1 VGFVSEGPPAD
12 LGAAIEAL
20 WQERKG
26 DVIARLAVAEE
37 AVAAALTGELGAELR
52 DSATLEAHKLA
63 GVAGTFGFP
72 GASERARELELT
84 LRAPGPLDTVVHR
97 MAELTVAIRQEL
109 EAPAAEPGPAVP
121 SLGAP
126 AAAAGEAGPPTPP
139 MAEPGALDLL
149 VTGGDAER
157 GARLSDEAAVR
168 GLRAAFAPAPAQ
180 ARAIATA
187 RRPAAVLLDLD
198 VDGGSEA
205 GLELLAELAH
215 DRPVIVV
222 TDSEESIDRVEVA
235 RRGGRGFLP
244 RSMTVAALI
253 DAVVALRDRT
263 RAAGSSVLALDDDP
277 VALSVLAGALRSAG
291 LEVETIDAPE
301 RLWPALERL
310 APDLLVLDYDMP
322 GISGPELCR
331 SIRNDA
337 RWQRLPVVFLTAR
350 RDAASI
356 EALFAAGADDYVT
369 KPFVGPEL
377 LARVTNRLERV
388 RLFQALAYT
397 DPLTGLANRRR
408 GLDALE
414 TLRRLSDRHGQPF
427 ALAIFDC
434 DRFKSINDGGGHALG
449 DAVLRGIAAALG
461 GHFRGEDVVSRWG
474 GDEFV
479 VGIYGMSGEDG
490 RGRVADLLERVRAQ
504 RLGGAPGPVT
514 LSGGLARYP
523 HDGTDIE
530 ALYRAADGALYRAKA
545 LGGDRVVLAGDETAA
560 VDAVDVVIVEDDEI
574 LGGLIEHALQTRGYR
589 TRWLTDGADAASKLA
604 AADPE
609 IVAPVVLLDWDL
621 PALDGLRVLNMMRE
635 TGVLARTHVIM
646 ATGRASEAE
655 ILSALDAGA
664 ADHVAKP
671 LSVPVLMQ
679 RVRRALERRD
689 R

>member
-1 VGFVSEGPPAD
+1 MGLVSEGPAAD
-12 LGAAIEAL
+12 LRAEIETL
-20 WQERKG
+20 WRARKD
-26 DVIARLAVAEE
+26 DVLARVTVVEE
-37 AVAAALTGELGAELR
+37 AVAAALAGELDAEQR
-52 DSATLEAHKLA
+52 DSATREAHKLA

-84 LRAPGPLDTVVHR
+84 LRAPGALDAVVHR

-109 EAPAAEPGPAVP
+109 DPLAAEAGPAAPG
-121 SLGAP
+121 
-126 AAAAGEAGPPTPP
+126 AAAAGEADLAAGPVARTGP
-139 MAEPGALDLL
+139 LDLL
-149 VTGGDAER
+149 VTGGDPER
-157 GARLSDEAAVR
+157 CARLSDEATAR
-168 GLRAAFAPAPAQ
+168 RLRAAFAATPAE
-180 ARAIATA
+180 ARAIAAA
-187 RRPAAVLLDLD
+187 RRPATVLLDLD
-198 VDGGSEA
+198 VDGGPDA
-205 GLELLAELAH
+205 ALELLAELAQ
-215 DRPVIVV
+215 DRPVVV
-222 TDSEESIDRVEVA
+222 ITDSEKSMDRVEVA

-244 RSMTVAALI
+244 RSLTVAEVI
-253 DAVVALRDRT
+253 DAVVALRERT
-263 RAAGSSVLALDDDP
+263 RAGGSSVLALDDDP
-277 VALSVLAGALRSAG
+277 VALSVVAGALRSAG

-301 RLWPALERL
+301 QLWPALERL
-310 APDLLVLDYDMP
+310 TPDLLVLDYDMP

-337 RWQRLPVVFLTAR
+337 RRQGLPIVFLTAR

-356 EALFAAGADDYVT
+356 EALFAAGADDYVS

-388 RLFQALAYT
+388 RLYQALADT

-408 GLDALE
+408 GVDALE
-414 TLRRLSDRHGQPF
+414 TLRRLSDRHDQPL
-427 ALAIFDC
+427 ALAIFDV
-434 DRFKSINDGGGHALG
+434 DRFKSVNDGGGHALG
-449 DAVLRGIAAALG
+449 DAVLRGIGTALG
-461 GHFRGEDVVSRWG
+461 MHFRGEDVVARWG

-490 RGRVADLLERVRAQ
+490 RKRVADLLEGVRAQ
-504 RLGGAPGPVT
+504 RFGGAASRAVT
-514 LSGGLARYP
+514 LSSGLARYP
-523 HDGTDIE
+523 HDGADVE

-545 LGGDRVVLAGDETAA
+545 LGGDRVVLAGDAAGA

-589 TRWLTDGADAASKLA
+589 TRWLTDGADAAAKLA

-609 IVAPVVLLDWDL
+609 IVAPVILLDWEL
-621 PALDGLRVLNMMRE
+621 PALDGLRVLRTMRE

-646 ATGRASEAE
+646 ATARASEAE

-664 ADHVAKP
+664 ADHVSKP

-679 RVRRALERRD
+679 QVRRALERRD